1 VTAST
6 EVATDVLSEVLG
18 VELRD
23 GVLEL
28 TLNRPDA
35 LNSLNLELK
44 TALATALRDARYD
57 ESVRAVLI
65 TGAGRAFCAGG
76 DLSEMDPNRTP
87 EQARSRQHQLL
98 SDVFLPLARTPK
110 PVVAAVNGHAH
121 GAGLSLALA
130 CDVVVTSTEA
140 PMSFGYVLRGLTPD
154 CGITYVL
161 PRLIGMAKA
170 KQLLFSGRRF
180 DGAEAERLGLVAEAV
195 PPDEVLERGRA
206 VAAELAAG
214 ATVALALTKR
224 MLDQSSQ
231 LSFEDL
237 AEVEAYSQAVTRA
250 TADHAEGILAF
261 QERRPPVFRGA

>member
-1 VTAST
+1 MTVSSL
-6 EVATDVLSEVLG
+6 VSSDVLG
-18 VELRD
+18 VELHD
-23 GVLEL
+23 GVLEF

-57 ESVRAVLI
+57 ESVRALLI

-76 DLSEMDPNRTP
+76 DLSEMDPNRTA
-87 EQARSRQHQLL
+87 EQARARQHQLL

-110 PVVAAVNGHAH
+110 PVVAAINGHAH

-195 PPDEVLERGRA
+195 PADEVLARGRA
-206 VAAELAAG
+206 LAAELARG

-237 AEVEAYSQAVTRA
+237 AEVEAYSQAVTRG

-261 QERRPPVFRGA
+261 QEKRQPVFRGA